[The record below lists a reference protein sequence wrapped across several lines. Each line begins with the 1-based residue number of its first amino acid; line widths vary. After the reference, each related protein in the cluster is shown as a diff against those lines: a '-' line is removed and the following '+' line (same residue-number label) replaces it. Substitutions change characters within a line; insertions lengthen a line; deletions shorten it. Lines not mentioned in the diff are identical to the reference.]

1 MDNVCQDIYQGW
13 ISLAK
18 GHNIRASTN
27 DQTTV
32 ENSLWGENVKYR
44 SFGWVPR
51 GIPIQLKSV
60 WCMTAVR
67 KVEKCMVSI
76 RNNSTSS
83 DVKQILLFT
92 RQDRGEF
99 FGLIVGLMLLFE
111 LSFNFVFC
119 HLFLFQFF
127 LFSMLVLISGSIV

>member
-1 MDNVCQDIYQGW
+1 
-13 ISLAK
+13 
-18 GHNIRASTN
+18 
-27 DQTTV
+27 
-32 ENSLWGENVKYR
+32 
-44 SFGWVPR
+44 
-51 GIPIQLKSV
+51 
-60 WCMTAVR
+60 MTAVR